1 MSDKEIQALYDKA
14 NDFFYNNDY
23 DNAQKIYLEILEK
36 DKDHYLSYEKLSKIE
51 KSRNN
56 LKKSTEYLEKALNIH
71 GENASGWND
80 IGNIYFD
87 LRDFDSALK
96 SYKKAIEIDD
106 QFYWSY
112 YNIGLSLIEFYP
124 GDASKKKEALD
135 WYLKAIKI
143 KDDYYPALNEIGLYY
158 LDTDDLD
165 KAEEYLVRSIKSN
178 EMYKYSYYNLS
189 KVYKKKGDSDKSKL
203 FLVKALKCDPSYN
216 AAYNNLGIMFYDD
229 NDYFSSL
236 YYYTKALEI
245 DNKYKY
251 SLYNIGLVFDRI
263 EEYKKAYET
272 QVKALQS
279 DPNYQPAIDE
289 KLRLEK
295 ERADEIKN
303 GQSLKDE
310 DLKPA
315 TYKDRCKFVNE
326 NVSLGVGTTSSTTP
340 SNNQS
345 VLNTEGD
352 EKKDELYAEK
362 FGRNITK
369 MARDGKL
376 FDVKGRDKE
385 IRSILEVLYK
395 IKKNNPILV
404 GKAGVGKTAIVEGL
418 AQKIAKGD
426 APDFFKDKEI
436 IEINMGLLIAGTTYR
451 GDFEKRLTKI
461 IDESVKNPNI
471 ILFIDEIHTVLGAGE
486 TTDSSL
492 DAANILK
499 PALARGELRCIG
511 ATTTEEYQR
520 YFQKDPAF
528 ERRFYKIDI
537 DELDALSTYDILK
550 DLKPKMEKHYKITIS
565 DENMKLIVNLSAEE
579 IKNRAFP
586 DKAIDILEKSFSRCA
601 LDNKTEVDETSIVNI
616 VGEFVGVKFIEAEED
631 KGKRLLEMEKYLK
644 ERIYGQD
651 EAIDKIS
658 NMIRMT
664 KQRLDLKPEQP
675 DGVFFFAGPTGVG
688 KTYLAKMVAAF
699 LFGNE
704 DKLITLN
711 MSEFVEAHSIS
722 KLIGSPPGYIGHEE
736 ASFFADK
743 ILNNPSCV
751 LLLDEVEKAHPEVM
765 KVFLQIFDEGKI
777 TDNKRRTT
785 YFSNV
790 TIIMTSNAVGVK
802 QTSLGFGSKVDKSEI
817 QLTEVFPIEL
827 VNRIDEVVIFNY
839 IDEKV
844 AKNILTNLIINKS
857 VKIFEKRG
865 IEIRFDTTFID
876 HILQTGYDKRFGV
889 RNLERTFE
897 KELMTTV
904 SRFLFEKPNV
914 KIINVT
920 AENGGVKIF

>member
-1 MSDKEIQALYDKA
+1 MSDKDIQSLYEKA
-14 NDFFYNNDY
+14 NDFFYDNDY

-36 DKDHYLSYEKLSKIE
+36 DKEHYLSYEKLSKIE

-56 LKKSTEYLEKALNIH
+56 LKESAEYLEKALSIN
-71 GENASGWND
+71 GENATGWND

-87 LRDFDSALK
+87 LRDFDSAIK
-96 SYKKAIEIDD
+96 SYKKAIEIDN
-106 QFYWSY
+106 QYYWSY
-112 YNIGLSLIEFYP
+112 YNIGLSLLEFYP
-124 GDASKKKEALD
+124 SDKAKKIEALD
-135 WYLKAIKI
+135 WYLKSIKI

-158 LDTDDLD
+158 LDNDDLD

-178 EMYKYSYYNLS
+178 EMYKFPYYNLS
-189 KVYKKKGDSDKSKL
+189 KIYKKRGDVDKSKL
-203 FLVKALKCDPSYN
+203 FLVKSLKCDPSYN
-216 AAYNNLGIMFYDD
+216 AAYNNLGIIFYDE

-245 DNKYKY
+245 DSKYKY

-263 EEYKKAYET
+263 EEYKKAYEAHL
-272 QVKALQS
+272 KALQS

-289 KLRLEK
+289 KLRLER

-303 GQSLKDE
+303 GRPLKE
-310 DLKPA
+310 KDLKPA
-315 TYKDRCKFVNE
+315 TYKDRCKHVNE
-326 NVSLGVGTTSSTTP
+326 NVSLGVGTAVSTLH
-340 SNNQS
+340 SNSDNAVNS
-345 VLNTEGD
+345 EEV
-352 EKKDELYAEK
+352 EKKEELYAEK

-369 MARDGKL
+369 MAKDGKL
-376 FDVKGRDKE
+376 FEVKGRDKE

-461 IDESVKNPNI
+461 IEESVNNPNI

-537 DELDALSTYDILK
+537 DELDALSTYEILK
-550 DLKPKMEKHYKITIS
+550 GLKPKMEKHYKITIS
-565 DENMKLIVNLSAEE
+565 EENMKLIVDLSAEE

-601 LDNKTEVDETSIVNI
+601 LDNKTEVDETSIANI
-616 VGEFVGVKFIEAEED
+616 VGEFVGVKFIETEED

-711 MSEFVEAHSIS
+711 MSEFVEPHSVS
-722 KLIGSPPGYIGHEE
+722 KLSVRLR
-736 ASFFADK
+736 ATS
-743 ILNNPSCV
+743 V
-751 LLLDEVEKAHPEVM
+751 
-765 KVFLQIFDEGKI
+765 
-777 TDNKRRTT
+777 TRR
-785 YFSNV
+785 
-790 TIIMTSNAVGVK
+790 
-802 QTSLGFGSKVDKSEI
+802 
-817 QLTEVFPIEL
+817 P
-827 VNRIDEVVIFNY
+827 
-839 IDEKV
+839 
-844 AKNILTNLIINKS
+844 
-857 VKIFEKRG
+857 
-865 IEIRFDTTFID
+865 
-876 HILQTGYDKRFGV
+876 
-889 RNLERTFE
+889 
-897 KELMTTV
+897 
-904 SRFLFEKPNV
+904 RFLRIKY
-914 KIINVT
+914 
-920 AENGGVKIF
+920 